1 VFIVYRY
8 FQSIVEFGVCMSL
21 LTFPIGVEEVSVVK
35 SIGEY
40 IIKKVPE
47 RWLNGE
53 DDKGSKERE
62 EEEKSVDHI
71 LFRWR

>member
-1 VFIVYRY
+1 
-8 FQSIVEFGVCMSL
+8 MSL
-21 LTFPIGVEEVSVVK
+21 LSFPIGVEEVSVVK

-47 RWLNGE
+47 RWLNVE
-53 DDKGSKERE
+53 DEIGSKERE
-62 EEEKSVDHI
+62 EEEKSKDYI

>member
-1 VFIVYRY
+1 
-8 FQSIVEFGVCMSL
+8 VEFGVCMSL

-47 RWLNGE
+47 RWLNRE
-53 DDKGSKERE
+53 DEKGSKERE
-62 EEEKSVDHI
+62 EEEKSVDQI